1 LRRPLPLRQM
11 LLLAEPFGV
20 FLALPALA
28 RQTVSVA
35 RRRGETLLPRRKA
48 PDPGHGSPGLRTD
61 SYEMTIPC
69 AEGLEKILVRGG
81 PANWRDRARRI
92 MLPRTGVVF
101 GTAARAG

>member
-1 LRRPLPLRQM
+1 VF
-11 LLLAEPFGV
+11 LLAEPFGV

-28 RQTVSVA
+28 RQPVFVA
-35 RRRGETLLPRRKA
+35 PLRGEALLPRRKA

-61 SYEMTIPC
+61 SYGMTITC
-69 AEGLEKILVRGG
+69 GQGLEKLSVTGG

-92 MLPRTGVVF
+92 MLPRTGVLS